1 MVLAPTDL
9 NNTIARHGDKDLVII
24 DTGGRSQYN
33 WMQVAELAGFMNELR
48 DAEVHLVLSAAT
60 RCKENLAVAEQ
71 FAALRFHSLLF
82 TKLDETRDY
91 GSLLTMA
98 VKSKRPISYL
108 TAGQNIP
115 DDIEPASS
123 AKLAR
128 MILGT
133 ELERV
138 AGQPATGQTATGQVA
153 RSVLGP

>member
-1 MVLAPTDL
+1 
-9 NNTIARHGDKDLVII
+9 
-24 DTGGRSQYN
+24 
-33 WMQVAELAGFMNELR
+33 
-48 DAEVHLVLSAAT
+48 
-60 RCKENLAVAEQ
+60 
-71 FAALRFHSLLF
+71 
-82 TKLDETRDY
+82 
-91 GSLLTMA
+91 MA

-138 AGQPATGQTATGQVA
+138 AGQPAAGQTATGQVA